1 MKRINQEW
9 VEVIKT
15 IINPCPYFELQ
26 TMSLLEIEYGYS
38 KMEIDLKRDHLQ
50 PFGIVHGG
58 VFASIIDAA
67 GFWAVFSEADPN
79 VGMTTV
85 ELKINYLAPAVDG
98 KLVATGNC
106 IRMGKT
112 LGLGEAKVENESGKL
127 LAHGTTTLMVQPNLN
142 LGDTSGIPEK
152 FIPG

>member
-58 VFASIIDAA
+58 VFFCFFDAA

-152 FIPG
+152 FISG

>member
-152 FIPG
+152 FISG

>member
-1 MKRINQEW
+1 MKRINQKW

-142 LGDTSGIPEK
+142 LGDTSRIPEK
-152 FIPG
+152 FISG